1 MQNILLEF
9 GIDCKKMGKAR
20 TNSCKTFP
28 RRAKVR
34 KLCEELEQGWLKRMG
49 CVARN

>member
-9 GIDCKKMGKAR
+9 GIDTKKMGKAR

-28 RRAKVR
+28 RRAKMR
-34 KLCEELEQGWLKRMG
+34 KFCELEQGWLKKMG
-49 CVARN
+49 CVAKN